1 VLKPDWLSSAE
12 AKLRQKDEDAEAVAA
27 AEAQLVALKV
37 HLSSFFQA
45 SEFLTLMEQDIDSDL
60 LAVHALQTKLNKD
73 RMLST
78 HEDVKTAASAHL
90 SSFSPVASTSAVGVV
105 QSRILSSKILASEI
119 VRILGELRKIV
130 FPMPA
135 EDAASDAEG
144 ADETIAGPIFTN
156 TQPSEDQESDEDVD
170 DEGDGDGDGWES
182 GTVQDTDLEAE
193 EQEEINK
200 KRASHVAMLDE
211 ESDDPAPPK
220 KQKVSLSKPTARGE
234 STFLPSLAVG
244 FTRGDSDSEWS
255 DSEAKVADGE
265 RKNRR
270 GQRARR
276 A

>member
-37 HLSSFFQA
+37 HLASFFQA
-45 SEFLTLMEQDIDSDL
+45 SVFLTLMEQDIDSDL

-156 TQPSEDQESDEDVD
+156 TEPSEDQESDEDVD
-170 DEGDGDGDGWES
+170 DEGDGDGWES

-193 EQEEINK
+193 EQEEIKK